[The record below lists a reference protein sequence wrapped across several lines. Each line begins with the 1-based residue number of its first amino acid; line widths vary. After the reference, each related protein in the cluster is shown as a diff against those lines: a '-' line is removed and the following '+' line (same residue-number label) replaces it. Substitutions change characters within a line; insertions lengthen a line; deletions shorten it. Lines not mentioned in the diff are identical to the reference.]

1 MRTSN
6 LLSGAVMALAI
17 GVMTGCSDNLAVDDG
32 QGKVDRDQ
40 TRYLNVTIVNPSA
53 AGSRAVDGNFVNGSE
68 TENFVKNMT
77 FVFYDAQGLPTGK
90 AFDSGTFTTN
100 TTEEGFA
107 SSTGNVEKIWSK
119 TIEISLAQGENLP
132 AQVVA
137 FINTTAT
144 ADIKKAS
151 LADLDNIMRQRVRTS
166 GDDHFL
172 MSNAV
177 YYGSNPVTGETNVRV
192 FATPISTDKLF
203 TSRDEADKAP
213 TKTVDIYVERYAA
226 RVTLDIDKDQIAD
239 YEGVNGYKLTF
250 VPEAWRVNATDREMY
265 MVKRFGLINADETVN
280 YDPTLS
286 ALNAQLKW
294 EWNDPTYFRSYWAT
308 SPSYYL
314 NSYPTVSD
322 DITDAATNNDYTGT
336 GAAYPYA
343 EHYFNYSQ
351 FISGDVAG
359 TDAEFSPA
367 ITWDQAKGFDS
378 KPFYA
383 RETTTASRAWT
394 KTGTG
399 YNPLATMPSAVIVG
413 HYKLASTTEGAAAI
427 PDKTTFYLYGKTNN
441 KHNLYLE
448 DGIKAAMI
456 ENQSVVLS
464 RTGDATRGYAYT
476 ACKDA
481 TAFVV
486 EHPSKEVRTVKEN
499 NETKVAGRLVA
510 LQLNG
515 VPNDLYYFNTTSKA
529 YELITADNINQVN
542 SDLLTAGYATRYGNG
557 LAYFNIP
564 IEHLGI
570 YTNINGTNTGTYVD
584 GAKNIATGTYDFSKC
599 PAGSFGV
606 VRNHAYT
613 INVSKIT
620 GLATA
625 LRDENQ
631 PIVPP
636 VDEVSYY
643 INAKLNILSW
653 RIVPAQ
659 DVVL

>member
-1 MRTSN
+1 M
-6 LLSGAVMALAI
+6 LSGAVMALAI

-53 AGSRAVDGNFVNGSE
+53 AGSRADATDFVNGSA

-77 FVFYDAQGLPTGK
+77 FVFYDAQGLPTGQ

-100 TTEEGFA
+100 TTDNGF
-107 SSTGNVEKIWSK
+107 TNNTNPNNVEKIWSK

-144 ADIKKAS
+144 ADVKKAS
-151 LADLDNIMRQRVRTS
+151 LADLDNILRQRVRTAD
-166 GDDHFL
+166 GDHFL

-192 FATPISTDKLF
+192 FATPISTDQLF
-203 TSRDEADKAP
+203 TSEAEAKAA
-213 TKTVDIYVERYAA
+213 TDKTVDIYVERYAA

-250 VPEAWRVNATDREMY
+250 VPEAWRVNATDLEMY
-265 MVKRFGLINADETVN
+265 MVKRFGLINADESVN

-294 EWNDPTYFRSYWAT
+294 EWNDPTNFRSYWAT

-351 FISGDVAG
+351 FISGTVAG
-359 TDAEFSPA
+359 TAAKFSPA
-367 ITWDQAKGFDS
+367 ITWDETNGFNGT
-378 KPFYA
+378 PFYA

-394 KTGTG
+394 RTGTG

-413 HYKLASTTEGAAAI
+413 HYKLTSTAAGAPEI
-427 PDKTTFYLYGKTNN
+427 PAETTFYLYGKTNS

-448 DGIKAAMI
+448 SGIKAAMI

-464 RTGDATRGYAYT
+464 RTGDETNGYVYT

-486 EHPSKEVRTVKEN
+486 EHPSKAVRTVKEN

-515 VPNDLYYFNTTSKA
+515 VPTDLYYFNTTSKD
-529 YELITADNINQVN
+529 YELISETNINQVN

-564 IEHLGI
+564 IEHLGGAVK
-570 YTNINGTNTGTYVD
+570 TD
-584 GAKNIATGTYDFSKC
+584 GVYDFQNC

-613 INVSKIT
+613 INVTGIT

-625 LRDENQ
+625 LRDDNQ

-659 DVVL
+659 NVEL

>member
-53 AGSRAVDGNFVNGSE
+53 AGSRAEATDFVNGSA

-77 FVFYDAQGLPTGK
+77 FVFYDAQGLPTGQ
-90 AFDSGTFTTN
+90 AVDRTFTTN
-100 TTEEGFA
+100 TTDNGF
-107 SSTGNVEKIWSK
+107 TNNTNPNNVEKIYSE
-119 TIEISLAQGENLP
+119 TIEVSLAQGENLP

-144 ADIKKAS
+144 ADVKKAS
-151 LADLDNIMRQRVRTS
+151 LADLDNILRQRVRTAD
-166 GDDHFL
+166 GDHFL

-192 FATPISTDKLF
+192 FATPISTDQLF
-203 TSRDEADKAP
+203 TSAAEAEAASA
-213 TKTVDIYVERYAA
+213 KTVDIYVERYAA

-250 VPEAWRVNATDREMY
+250 VPEAWRVNATDLEMY
-265 MVKRFGLINADETVN
+265 MVKRFGIINADESVN

-294 EWNDPTYFRSYWAT
+294 EWNDPTNFRSYWAT

-322 DITDAATNNDYTGT
+322 DITDKATNNDYTGT

-367 ITWDQAKGFDS
+367 ITWDKDNGFNS
-378 KPFYA
+378 APFYA

-394 KTGTG
+394 GTGKG

-413 HYKLASTTEGAAAI
+413 HYKLTSTAAGAPEI
-427 PDKTTFYLYGKTNN
+427 PAETTFYLYGKTNS

-448 DGIKAAMI
+448 SGIKAAMI

-464 RTGDATRGYAYT
+464 RTGDAVRGYVYT

-486 EHPSKEVRTVKEN
+486 EHPTKAVRTVKEN

-515 VPNDLYYFNTTSKA
+515 VPSDLYYFNTTSKA
-529 YELITADNINQVN
+529 YELISETNINQVN
-542 SDLLTAGYATRYGNG
+542 SDLLTAGYATKYGKG

-570 YTNINGTNTGTYVD
+570 YDATSGDYVT
-584 GAKNIATGTYDFSKC
+584 GAKNKTTGTYDFSKC

-636 VDEVSYY
+636 VDQVSYH

-653 RIVPAQ
+653 RIVPTQ
-659 DVVL
+659 NVEL

>member
-53 AGSRAVDGNFVNGSE
+53 AGSRANPTDFVNGSA
-68 TENFVKNMT
+68 TENFIKNMT
-77 FVFYDAQGLPTGK
+77 FVFYDAQGLPTGQ

-100 TTEEGFA
+100 TTDNGF
-107 SSTGNVEKIWSK
+107 TNNTNPNNVEKIWSK

-144 ADIKKAS
+144 ADVKKAS
-151 LADLDNIMRQRVRTS
+151 LADLDNILRQRVRTAD
-166 GDDHFL
+166 GDHFL

-192 FATPISTDKLF
+192 FATPISTDQLF
-203 TSRDEADKAP
+203 TSEAEAKAAADK
-213 TKTVDIYVERYAA
+213 TVNIYVERYAA

-250 VPEAWRVNATDREMY
+250 VPEAWRVNATDLEMY
-265 MVKRFGLINADETVN
+265 MVKRFGIINADESVN

-294 EWNDPTYFRSYWAT
+294 EWNDPTNFRSYWAT

-322 DITDAATNNDYTGT
+322 DITDKATNNDYTGT

-343 EHYFNYSQ
+343 EHYFNYNQ
-351 FISGDVAG
+351 FKTG
-359 TDAEFSPA
+359 TVDGTSAKFSPA
-367 ITWDQAKGFDS
+367 ITWDKDNGFNS
-378 KPFYA
+378 APFYA

-394 KTGTG
+394 RTGTG

-413 HYKLASTTEGAAAI
+413 HYKLTSTAEGADAI
-427 PDKTTFYLYGKTNN
+427 PAETTFYLYGKTNS

-448 DGIKAAMI
+448 SGIKAAMI

-464 RTGDATRGYAYT
+464 RTGDETNGYVYT

-486 EHPSKEVRTVKEN
+486 EHPSKAVRTVKEN

-515 VPNDLYYFNTTSKA
+515 VPTDLYYFNTTSKA
-529 YELITADNINQVN
+529 YELISETNINQVN

-564 IEHLGI
+564 IEHLGGAVKA
-570 YTNINGTNTGTYVD
+570 NGV
-584 GAKNIATGTYDFSKC
+584 YDFPNC

-613 INVSKIT
+613 INVTGIT

-659 DVVL
+659 EVEL

>member
-53 AGSRAVDGNFVNGSE
+53 AGSRADATDFVNGSE

-77 FVFYDAQGLPTGK
+77 FVFYDAQGLPTGQAVDK
-90 AFDSGTFTTN
+90 NFTTN
-100 TTEEGFA
+100 TTDDGF
-107 SSTGNVEKIWSK
+107 TTNTNPNNVEKIWSE

-137 FINTTAT
+137 FINTEAT
-144 ADIKKAS
+144 ADVKTAS
-151 LADLDNIMRQRVRTS
+151 LASLNDILRQRVRTAD
-166 GDDHFL
+166 GDHFL
-172 MSNAV
+172 MSNSV

-192 FATPISTDKLF
+192 FATPISTDQLF

-213 TKTVDIYVERYAA
+213 NKTVDIYVERYAA

-250 VPEAWRVNATDREMY
+250 VPEAWRVNATDLEMY
-265 MVKRFGLINADETVN
+265 MVKRFGLINADESVN

-286 ALNAQLKW
+286 ALNAQLDW
-294 EWNDPTYFRSYWAT
+294 EWNDPTNFRSYWAT

-351 FISGDVAG
+351 FISGTVAG
-359 TDAEFSPA
+359 TAAKFSPA
-367 ITWDQAKGFDS
+367 ITWDETNGFNGT
-378 KPFYA
+378 PFYA

-394 KTGTG
+394 RTGTG

-413 HYKLASTTEGAAAI
+413 RYKLASTTEGAAAI
-427 PDKTTFYLYGKTNN
+427 PDNTTFYLYGKTNN

-448 DGIKAAMI
+448 SGIKAAMI
-456 ENQSVVLS
+456 ENQSVVL
-464 RTGDATRGYAYT
+464 TKDGNTYT
-476 ACKDA
+476 KCTDA

-486 EHPSKEVRTVKEN
+486 EHPTKAVRTAKKD
-499 NETKVAGRLVA
+499 NETKVAGRHVA
-510 LQLNG
+510 LQLSG
-515 VPNDLYYFNTTSKA
+515 VPNDLYYFNTASKA
-529 YELITADNINQVN
+529 YELITETNINQVN

-564 IEHLGI
+564 IEHLGGAVKA
-570 YTNINGTNTGTYVD
+570 NGV
-584 GAKNIATGTYDFSKC
+584 YDFPNC

-613 INVSKIT
+613 INVTGIT

-625 LRDENQ
+625 LRDDNQ

-659 DVVL
+659 EVEL